1 MIRGAVSRDQQ
12 AGSTEDA
19 KGARAEALVPGGTR
33 PAEHAGTRTD
43 IGYLLA
49 KGSQHWNE
57 LLAEAFR
64 RKGHGDVRPSYG
76 SVLVPLFEEDG
87 LRMSE
92 LASRAR
98 LAKQTMTTMVRLV
111 EQAGLV
117 RRRPDPEDARAT
129 RVHLTARGRR
139 FRPVAEREL
148 IRLEARITA
157 HLGAARTA
165 ALRAS
170 LAQLVDA

>member
-1 MIRGAVSRDQQ
+1 MISADQP
-12 AGSTEDA
+12 ATGHT
-19 KGARAEALVPGGTR
+19 ARRAPAAAEA
-33 PAEHAGTRTD
+33 TRTD

-49 KGSQHWNE
+49 KASQHWNV

-64 RKGHGDVRPSYG
+64 LQGYGEVRPSYG

-92 LASRAR
+92 LAARAR

-111 EQAGLV
+111 ERAGLV
-117 RRRPDPEDARAT
+117 QRRADPGDGRAT
-129 RVHLTARGRR
+129 RVELTAQGRR
-139 FRPVAEREL
+139 FQPVAAREL
-148 IRLEARITA
+148 AKLEARITA
-157 HLGAARTA
+157 RLGESRTA

-170 LAQLVDA
+170 LAQLIET

>member
-1 MIRGAVSRDQQ
+1 MTRGAAGNDPLMPAPSR
-12 AGSTEDA
+12 APA
-19 KGARAEALVPGGTR
+19 K
-33 PAEHAGTRTD
+33 HAATRTD

-49 KGSQHWNE
+49 KASQSWNE
-57 LLAEAFR
+57 RLAEAFR
-64 RKGHGDVRPSYG
+64 RRGYGDVRPSYG

-111 EQAGLV
+111 EREGYV
-117 RRRPDPEDARAT
+117 ERRPDPDDARAT
-129 RVHLTARGRR
+129 RVYLTERGRR

-148 IRLEARITA
+148 LRLDASITA
-157 HLGAARTA
+157 RLGERRTA

-170 LAQLVDA
+170 LAQLAEA